1 MAMIN
6 GLNLIIN
13 ENMRY
18 DTETDNVDKSFLQVL
33 TLEQDYMETNAL
45 FEKLGLNAIIDGIPK
60 DDGDEFE
67 NRL

>member
-1 MAMIN
+1 MIN

-45 FEKLGLNAIIDGIPK
+45 FEKLGLNALIDGIPK